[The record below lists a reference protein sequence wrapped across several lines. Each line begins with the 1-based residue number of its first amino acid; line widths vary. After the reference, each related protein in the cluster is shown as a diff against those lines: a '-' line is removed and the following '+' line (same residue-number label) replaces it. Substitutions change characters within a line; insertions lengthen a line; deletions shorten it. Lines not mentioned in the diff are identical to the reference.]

1 MFSFKNL
8 KKFILNIFHRLE
20 NISEKIFKKKTLQ
33 EKKVIEKEF
42 TDYKTVNFNN
52 MVNKIFNQY
61 SGSVPSSFK
70 YKIIKNQG
78 HILPIFELKN
88 ISTQLP
94 YSIIIPLYTIFDFI
108 KNSEMLKNQAGNQ
121 GYLNCKVEIVFISI
135 EDEVKQK
142 HVKILCNNNY
152 KSVYFFQ
159 NILLIRNFIFSS
171 LFKLLNN
178 YTMDKLLSL
187 KIMLI

>member
-1 MFSFKNL
+1 MFSFKNF
-8 KKFILNIFHRLE
+8 KKIILNIFHTLE
-20 NISEKIFKKKTLQ
+20 KISEKLFRKKKLL
-33 EKKVIEKEF
+33 KKEVIAKEF
-42 TDYKTVNFNN
+42 TDYKTANFNN
-52 MVNKIFNQY
+52 MMDKIFNQY
-61 SGSVPSSFK
+61 SDSVSSHF
-70 YKIIKNQG
+70 KIIKNQDN
-78 HILPIFELKN
+78 ILSMFELRN
-88 ISTQLP
+88 VSTQLP

-142 HVKILCNNNY
+142 HVKILCSNNY

-159 NILLIRNFIFSS
+159 NIMLIRNFIFSS
-171 LFKLLNN
+171 FLKLLNN
-178 YTMDKLLSL
+178 YTVDKLLSL